1 MGNEALPLFDDDAVA
16 GVQVRVTG
24 TIDTPAGKVRH
35 LGYEVIMLTIGS
47 VVRVVHLNVD
57 DRLVRAHVFKVSEV
71 LDLEEGE
78 AAVLVAEAR
87 ERSAEALDQ
96 LLGRSP
102 LPFDDD
108 DDGEAES

>member
-35 LGYEVIMLTIGS
+35 LGDEVIMLTIGS

-57 DRLVRAHVFKVSEV
+57 AYHDAMAIMGAAR
-71 LDLEEGE
+71 
-78 AAVLVAEAR
+78 AAVK
-87 ERSAEALDQ
+87 
-96 LLGRSP
+96 
-102 LPFDDD
+102 
-108 DDGEAES
+108 